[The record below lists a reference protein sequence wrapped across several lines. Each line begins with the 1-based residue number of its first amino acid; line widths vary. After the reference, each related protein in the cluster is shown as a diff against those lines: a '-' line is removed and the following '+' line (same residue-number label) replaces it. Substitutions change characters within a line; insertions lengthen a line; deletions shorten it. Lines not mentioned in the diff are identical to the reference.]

1 MFRHEAMPRLS
12 PRVLLRFRLSS
23 PSATARGKSPCTRAR
38 IPAPLSAFTRAELS
52 IPAPLVRADS
62 NHSRPSVKYPRTSQ
76 KCHTAP
82 ARRSPYSGFGSV
94 VLHQSSAAR
103 MLSCSASRRAS
114 HDSNA
119 GPCSSGSAFSA
130 NCRYQSRCRWR
141 TVSSSPAATRF
152 ARAYSRTAP
161 PRHKTLR
168 AALDWSYDLLA
179 DEERMLLR
187 RLSVFAGGWTLAAAE
202 AVCAGDGC
210 EPSAVFDILIRL
222 VDRSLVIVENLDGR
236 GTWYRLLEP

>member
-1 MFRHEAMPRLS
+1 MPRLS

-152 ARAYSRTAP
+152 ARAYSRTVSSSRYHV
-161 PRHKTLR
+161 PRPSRFSTITSDRSTSRIRMSKT
-168 AALDWSYDLLA
+168 AEGSHPSPAQTAS
-179 DEERMLLR
+179 
-187 RLSVFAGGWTLAAAE
+187 AAARVQPP
-202 AVCAGDGC
+202 AKTDSRRSSIRSS
-210 EPSAVFDILIRL
+210 SAS
-222 VDRSLVIVENLDGR
+222 RS
-236 GTWYRLLEP
+236 